1 MGKRGQIT
9 TFVVIGLVLI
19 AVIGVFIYTRQMQVQ
34 QATTTAGREVVSA
47 DVRPL
52 QIFVEQCIQKTAV
65 PGIYLLGE
73 QGGYINP
80 PANSYDSDI
89 FTIGYGFSGNSTT
102 LPTIEAMQA
111 EISDYLKEFIPLC
124 TAGFEDFKKEGTEI
138 SEGNIT
144 VNATIFQD
152 KVQFAVNYPIEVRS
166 LGKSSSLKS
175 FYSTVPIKL
184 GYYHDVASQ
193 IIDNSRGG
201 ITITDLFFPSLN
213 VNLLP
218 VSGDTLIFALVDN
231 STVIDNRTYM
241 FLFAYEL
248 STNSAPVMEDME
260 SLAFVSGSSVYA
272 KAVATDP
279 DGDNI
284 TFSTDS
290 PEFPINP
297 DTGEISTTA
306 PAPGEYRVTV
316 TADDGKGGKAEQV
329 VVFNVVAGLTPVN
342 IEEPS

>member
-124 TAGFEDFKKEGTEI
+124 TAGFEDFKKEWGDFSLADVLEPGSILEI
-138 SEGNIT
+138 KT
-144 VNATIFQD
+144 VLTGGKGPEDFIA
-152 KVQFAVNYPIEVRS
+152 KVQIIRVVYSAEAAVQGGERS
-166 LGKSSSLKS
+166 VLVGAIFLPMNAENRKLLTAFFETSFGK
-175 FYSTVPIKL
+175 P
-184 GYYHDVASQ
+184 
-193 IIDNSRGG
+193 
-201 ITITDLFFPSLN
+201 
-213 VNLLP
+213 
-218 VSGDTLIFALVDN
+218 
-231 STVIDNRTYM
+231 
-241 FLFAYEL
+241 
-248 STNSAPVMEDME
+248 
-260 SLAFVSGSSVYA
+260 
-272 KAVATDP
+272 
-279 DGDNI
+279 
-284 TFSTDS
+284 
-290 PEFPINP
+290 
-297 DTGEISTTA
+297 
-306 PAPGEYRVTV
+306 
-316 TADDGKGGKAEQV
+316 
-329 VVFNVVAGLTPVN
+329 
-342 IEEPS
+342 